1 MDNLTHSLAGWA
13 LGQTG
18 LKTKTRKGLAALILG
33 ANMPDLDVFFGWV
46 SWAPL
51 STHRGFT
58 HSLVGGSVLMPP
70 LLAGLLWL
78 LDRWQL
84 SRGRT
89 FRSGLPMHAGW
100 LLALAYLGA
109 FTHPLLDLQTTY
121 AVQLLSPFETLWFH
135 TETLFIIDI
144 WIWMGLGFAIWLS
157 RKREKTGGQWRR
169 PAIAGLIGL
178 CAYVSANGAISL
190 FSRSALI
197 ATPPYPQPDILFA
210 GEQPALFWKRT
221 LIWRQD
227 GMIGRASY
235 DPLRSLTAVFNPQPP
250 VPDNMSDPL
259 VRRAMSAN
267 RDIVRFMRWSTMPMA
282 HIERGRCTATVLFSD
297 ARFGEPRPGDRF
309 LRQVT
314 LPVAGEG
321 CGAAGGMDRE

>member
-84 SRGRT
+84 SRGQS
-89 FRSGLPMHAGW
+89 FRSGLPMRFAW
-100 LLALAYLGA
+100 LVALSYLGA
-109 FTHPLLDLQTTY
+109 LTHPILDMQTTY
-121 AVQLLSPFETLWFH
+121 SVQLLSPFKSIWFH
-135 TETLFIIDI
+135 SETLFIIDI
-144 WIWMGLGFAIWLS
+144 WIWIGLGTAVWLS
-157 RKREKTGGQWRR
+157 RKREKAGRQWHR
-169 PAIAGLIGL
+169 PAIAGLAGVCL
-178 CAYVSANGAISL
+178 YVLMNGAISL
-190 FSRSALI
+190 MSRAALA
-197 ATPPYPQPDILFA
+197 ATPPHPRPDILFTS
-210 GEQPALFWKRT
+210 EQPVFFWKRT

-227 GMIGRASY
+227 QRIGRASY
-235 DPLRSLTAVFNPQPP
+235 DPLRSLMTVFDPAPL

-259 VRRAMSAN
+259 VRRAMTAN
-267 RDIVRFMRWSTMPMA
+267 RDVVRFMRWSTMPMA
-282 HIERGRCTATVLFSD
+282 RIERGRCTATVLFSD
-297 ARFGEPRPGDRF
+297 ARFGEPKPGDRF
-309 LRQVT
+309 LREVT
-314 LPVAGEG
+314 LPLEEEG
-321 CGAAGGMDRE
+321 CTPSD